1 MHSCLGTHA
10 MTVLLLLY
18 TLITTAMVTIVLQ
31 VASPNAI
38 ARIQIYAWPWI
49 PRKVLFD
56 CYFCTAFWLSVLFV
70 IPFWIFHVIVYS
82 VSFGL
87 FAVPFVAGYV
97 GYFFYDSTK

>member
-1 MHSCLGTHA
+1 

-49 PRKVLFD
+49 PRKLFLIA
-56 CYFCTAFWLSVLFV
+56 TSAP
-70 IPFWIFHVIVYS
+70 PF
-82 VSFGL
+82 G
-87 FAVPFVAGYV
+87 
-97 GYFFYDSTK
+97 